1 MPTPLHYRATV
12 HRLACLADPSRPA
25 YIAVAAAGALARVLS
40 PANPRHRI
48 IQQMLQAADAFELA
62 RHKLRDLYDR
72 EPAVPASE
80 HGLSCDA
87 RIEEEELS
95 EEDDDPL

>member
-1 MPTPLHYRATV
+1 MPTPLCYRATV
-12 HRLACLADPSRPA
+12 HRLACLTGPA
-25 YIAVAAAGALARVLS
+25 NSAHIAVAAAGALARVLS
-40 PANPRHRI
+40 PANPQRRV

-72 EPAVPASE
+72 EPTVPASE
-80 HGLSCDA
+80 QAPVPDS
-87 RIEEEELS
+87 RTKEEELP

>member
-12 HRLACLADPSRPA
+12 HRLACLADPSKPA
-25 YIAVAAAGALARVLS
+25 YVSVAAAGALARILS
-40 PANPRHRI
+40 PANPRRRI

-72 EPAVPASE
+72 EPIVLISEQGPA
-80 HGLSCDA
+80 CDA
-87 RIEEEELS
+87 RIEEEEPS